1 MTESFS
7 GFISIDDDDETS
19 PIVYTTHKSIEQQ
32 INMEDMRISIVREYL
47 LHSPN
52 SSLKDIRTKALAG
65 CSEPSSEEL
74 KTIIQSANI
83 EKYNE
88 LYSQVNAD
96 IISTNTSTI
105 SAKSKFSTEEVEFL
119 EQHRHGYN
127 RAEIYEKYKSAFP
140 GSGRKLQFLY
150 DYYYSHPDKSEIR
163 HVQERI
169 PEQVRHTTQNQHI
182 LTKTIRFLYKSGI
195 TPDRLPTIKP
205 VINELLAHNS
215 SQEEIEFAIE
225 YMKL

>member
-19 PIVYTTHKSIEQQ
+19 PIIYTTHKSIEQQ

-52 SSLKDIRTKALAG
+52 SSLKDIRTKALVG

-105 SAKSKFSTEEVEFL
+105 SAKSKFSKEEVNFL
-119 EQHRHGYN
+119 EQHRNNGYS
-127 RAEIYEKYKSAFP
+127 RAEIYEKYKSVFP

-150 DYYYSHPDKSEIR
+150 DYYYSHPDKSEVR

-169 PEQVRHTTQNQHI
+169 PEQVRHTQNHHI
-182 LTKTIRFLYKSGI
+182 LAKAITALYKSGKS
-195 TPDRLPTIKP
+195 PKMFSEIKP
-205 VINELLAHNS
+205 IIELIDDP
-215 SQEEIEFAIE
+215 QKIDFAIE
-225 YMKL
+225 CLTS

>member
-1 MTESFS
+1 MSE
-7 GFISIDDDDETS
+7 FISIDDNETS
-19 PIVYTTHKSIEQQ
+19 SI
-32 INMEDMRISIVREYL
+32 IHACKPVVITNDIEDPRICMIKEYL
-47 LHSPN
+47 SKCPDAT
-52 SSLKDIRTKALAG
+52 LKDIKSKALLHFSKA
-65 CSEPSSEEL
+65 SEEEL
-74 KTIIQSANI
+74 KEIIKSANI

-88 LYSQVNAD
+88 LYSQVNVD

-105 SAKSKFSTEEVEFL
+105 SAKSKFSKEEVNFL
-119 EQHRHGYN
+119 EQHRNNGYS
-127 RAEIYEKYKSAFP
+127 RAEIYEKYKSVFP

-169 PEQVRHTTQNQHI
+169 PEQVKHTQTQHV

-205 VINELLAHNS
+205 VINELLANNS